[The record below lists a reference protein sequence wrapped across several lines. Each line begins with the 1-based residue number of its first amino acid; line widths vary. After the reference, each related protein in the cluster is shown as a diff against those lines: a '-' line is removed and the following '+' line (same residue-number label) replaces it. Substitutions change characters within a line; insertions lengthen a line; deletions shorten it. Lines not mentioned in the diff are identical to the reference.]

1 MKRLALFFPL
11 MLILCLLTLSALAEG
26 DVITP
31 DEVVSAIEVS
41 DTERFLILRR
51 DGAQVLCHQVI
62 ENEVWRTDAE
72 NDRVFRDLKE
82 DAYGWYGGGGFSES
96 VRFAENAPEHVVIY
110 AGEEHPCFYLEL
122 DRDKQQ
128 GWRVAMYGSDAQDLF
143 VYLRPECLLIYAD
156 DFSAQALAG
165 ISYDI
170 DLDTSFAGFNPA
182 DLAQKRND
190 LAKACEK
197 ATMPI
202 EYFAGCEPLYIAPGV
217 DALLPVY
224 VTPYEDA
231 PRSAHGKASVSL
243 NDWLCVLCR
252 EGDSLMVLYETT
264 PGSYRTGW
272 ISFSGI
278 ACLEIAAA
286 YTPEAAWEFRPD
298 SYAVGSCFL
307 FDDPINRTGAVCLV
321 PDDASVLCLFHLSP
335 TLNYVEYQTNT
346 QTWRGFIGELS
357 NG

>member
-1 MKRLALFFPL
+1 MKRFPLFFLL
-11 MLILCLLTLSALAEG
+11 MLILCLPVLPALAEV

-31 DEVVSAIEVS
+31 DEVVSTIEVS

-51 DGAQVLCHQVI
+51 DGNQVLCHQVQK
-62 ENEVWRTDAE
+62 NETWRTDAE
-72 NDRVFRDLKE
+72 NDRIFHGLKE
-82 DAYGWYGGGGFSES
+82 DAYGWYGEGGFSES
-96 VRFAENAPEHVVIY
+96 VRFAEQTPETVVIY
-110 AGEEHPCFYLEL
+110 AGEEHPCFYVEL
-122 DRDKQQ
+122 FRDEQQ

-165 ISYDI
+165 ISYDT
-170 DLDTSFAGFNPA
+170 DLDTSFAGFTP
-182 DLAQKRND
+182 DQLAQKRDD

-197 ATMPI
+197 ASMPI

-217 DALLPVY
+217 DTLLPVY
-224 VTPYEDA
+224 VTPYENA

-264 PGSYRTGW
+264 PDHYRTGW
-272 ISFSGI
+272 ISPSGI
-278 ACLEIAAA
+278 ECLEIAAA
-286 YTPEAAWEFRPD
+286 YTQEAVWENHPD
-298 SYAVGSCFL
+298 THAVGPSVL
-307 FDDPINRTGAVCLV
+307 FDDPINRTGTVCLV
-321 PDDASVLCLFHLSP
+321 PDDASVPCLFHISP
-335 TLNYVEYQTNT
+335 TLNYVEYRTNT
-346 QTWRGFIGELS
+346 QVWRGFIGELS